1 VRRRVPSLPEADRQ
15 GASNNVLSSIWVVLL
30 SFHASPRHDLYLSLV
45 VDSATMAD
53 VNSHSVSPAT
63 DDFEMADQKAPRYEV
78 GEKTISEDDVD
89 HDPAFEGTKSA
100 PEDRLNMQRMG
111 KKQQLIV

>member
-1 VRRRVPSLPEADRQ
+1 
-15 GASNNVLSSIWVVLL
+15 
-30 SFHASPRHDLYLSLV
+30 
-45 VDSATMAD
+45 MAD

>member
-1 VRRRVPSLPEADRQ
+1 
-15 GASNNVLSSIWVVLL
+15 
-30 SFHASPRHDLYLSLV
+30 
-45 VDSATMAD
+45 
-53 VNSHSVSPAT
+53 
-63 DDFEMADQKAPRYEV
+63 MADQKAPRYEV